1 MKKKI
6 LIIDDEV
13 DLVKLLDMRLKA
25 ENYFVL
31 PLYTSS
37 RAVEVAKRERP
48 DLILLDVVMPDK
60 DGYEVCRELKAD
72 QDTRGIPVILF
83 TAKTD
88 AEENLKEKYKAVHAD
103 GYIVK
108 TFSYDKLIAKIN
120 EVFSSKK

>member
-6 LIIDDEV
+6 LVIDDEV
-13 DLVKLLDMRLKA
+13 DLVKLLDMRLKT

-37 RAVEVAKRERP
+37 RAVEVAKREKP

-60 DGYEVCRELKAD
+60 DGYEVCQELKAD
-72 QDTRGIPVILF
+72 RDTRDIPVILF

-88 AEENLKEKYKAVHAD
+88 AEDEVREKYKDVHAD
-103 GYIVK
+103 GYILK
-108 TFSYDKLIAKIN
+108 THNYDKLITKIG
-120 EVFSSKK
+120 EMFKGKA